1 MWELK
6 ITFSFFNEEIKERVV
21 PLMSSRALPVIMD
34 EIMDVAARK
43 NGGQHQMEFDINCGT
58 ETFWKI
64 LSNIRDVSWLPN
76 TTLVKVDEKRRK
88 RTIEVQGN
96 KQAEEELVLVDHGD
110 HTFISAIQDANVT
123 GVQYLRTKIVLKA
136 INPYVTRLKYQSTF
150 LPETG
155 QGSVERLMDV
165 RATFLKG
172 KYGIQEP
179 QAITRAPT
187 FDEVWNR
194 RGKNTVTV
202 RGTVPE
208 PVEEVWEAFRP
219 FGPESMQFWP
229 QIKSLVLE
237 EPGKDEVGCVRT
249 VRYDTTSRKER
260 LEERDDIKHVM
271 VYSLLPGTMHPHIF
285 KTYSEVTMVT
295 MEEVLSSEGNSET
308 EVKFECF
315 LDGKPRYP
323 LNIEKES
330 RNSLYRGVIKNLGD
344 HMELEVGKLK
354 VNLQRAFNLKD
365 VGTEDDPCP
374 DPYVVI
380 LVNDA
385 AKPELS
391 NVCSDMQTP
400 VWNQQFVF
408 PLHHTSQTLYFT
420 IMDKNYDGTP
430 DTVMGT
436 AEVDIST
443 LQSGEETQ
451 LNLPVDEGGTLKVT
465 LLLAM
470 YNQPLSPQGQVIN
483 FKKMWNNLLGE
494 LQALAAELGQ
504 VLQNFGDGANVI
516 TYYGKMLTCTHL
528 GLSSS
533 TNKGNTYKMVT
544 HRNMKSNPGLNLKS
558 LPGFAEGLPVEQF
571 PHADKAGILLRLKA
585 EVQEGNQ
592 WGLYE
597 SFFGDILP
605 TPTKII
611 ATWRDDQEFTRQYI
625 QGLNPVMLR
634 VCQSV
639 QEIPFAMLS
648 LKGQGKTVLE
658 LISERRL
665 FIVDY
670 NILRKIPQQEGKYFY
685 APTVLMYRE
694 ILEDGKSR
702 LSILGIQ
709 LDTRKARNQV
719 YTPEYGKSHPNKYL
733 FAKMHVNC
741 ADTQYHNFLSHLLLT
756 HLAME
761 PIVVAANHCLSADHP
776 ILCLLKPH
784 FKDTIAIN
792 FLARHTLISRILPV
806 TDPEFSVGTGGG
818 LMMCVMRWK
827 QYNFMKESFP
837 EQLKKRGFDEERSDG
852 LEDYYYRDDGME
864 LWNILKKYV
873 TSAVDESYKTDQE
886 VEGDKVVDI
895 VKRRIV
901 TDCALSLIP
910 QEVLTNIIFN
920 MSAQHAAVNFP
931 QWDYGGYLPN
941 RPEML
946 KKPMPDTKGDMTE
959 KDLVDALPGP
969 FPTTLQILLKY
980 ALTMPSLTTLTKLT
994 SEQTGHKFGKAHAE
1008 LQDDLKKQS
1017 ENIKE
1022 RNKRLA
1028 EEDKFT
1034 YSYLDPENV
1043 PMSIDI

>member
-1 MWELK
+1 
-6 ITFSFFNEEIKERVV
+6 
-21 PLMSSRALPVIMD
+21 
-34 EIMDVAARK
+34 
-43 NGGQHQMEFDINCGT
+43 
-58 ETFWKI
+58 
-64 LSNIRDVSWLPN
+64 
-76 TTLVKVDEKRRK
+76 
-88 RTIEVQGN
+88 
-96 KQAEEELVLVDHGD
+96 
-110 HTFISAIQDANVT
+110 
-123 GVQYLRTKIVLKA
+123 
-136 INPYVTRLKYQSTF
+136 
-150 LPETG
+150 
-155 QGSVERLMDV
+155 
-165 RATFLKG
+165 
-172 KYGIQEP
+172 
-179 QAITRAPT
+179 
-187 FDEVWNR
+187 
-194 RGKNTVTV
+194 
-202 RGTVPE
+202 
-208 PVEEVWEAFRP
+208 
-219 FGPESMQFWP
+219 
-229 QIKSLVLE
+229 
-237 EPGKDEVGCVRT
+237 
-249 VRYDTTSRKER
+249 
-260 LEERDDIKHVM
+260 
-271 VYSLLPGTMHPHIF
+271 
-285 KTYSEVTMVT
+285 
-295 MEEVLSSEGNSET
+295 
-308 EVKFECF
+308 
-315 LDGKPRYP
+315 
-323 LNIEKES
+323 
-330 RNSLYRGVIKNLGD
+330 
-344 HMELEVGKLK
+344 MELEVGKLK
-354 VNLQRAFNLKD
+354 VTLQRAFNLKD

-385 AKPELS
+385 AKPEVS
-391 NVCSDMQTP
+391 NVCTDMQTP
-400 VWNQQFVF
+400 IWNQQFVF

-451 LNLPVDEGGTLKVT
+451 LDLPVDEGGTLKVT
-465 LLLAM
+465 MLLAM
-470 YNQPLSPQGQVIN
+470 YNQPLSPQGQVMN

-494 LQALAAELGQ
+494 LQAIAAELGQ
-504 VLQNFGDGANVI
+504 VLQNFAHG
-516 TYYGKMLTCTHL
+516 
-528 GLSSS
+528 
-533 TNKGNTYKMVT
+533 GNTYKMVT
-544 HRNMKSNPGLNLKS
+544 HRNLKSNPGLNLKS
-558 LPGFAEGLPVEQF
+558 LPGFAEGLPVGQF
-571 PHADKAGILLRLKA
+571 PHADKVARAVGRLMTFVSQQAGIVLRWKA
-585 EVQEGNQ
+585 ELQEGNQ

-597 SFFGDILP
+597 SFFGNILP

-611 ATWRDDQEFTRQYI
+611 ASWKDDTEFIRQYI

-648 LKGQGKTVLE
+648 LKGQGKTVIE

-670 NILRKIPQQEGKYFY
+670 NMLRKIPLQKGKYFY

-702 LSILGIQ
+702 LSIMGIQ

-733 FAKMHVNC
+733 FAKMHVTC
-741 ADTQYHNFLSHLLLT
+741 ADAQYHNFLSHLLLT

-818 LMMCVMRWK
+818 LMMCVLRWK

-837 EQLKKRGFDEERSDG
+837 EQLKKRGFDEDRSDG

-873 TSAVDESYKTDQE
+873 TSAVEESYKTDQE
-886 VEGDKVVDI
+886 VDGDKELQAFSKMTCMDGQVHGFPYYIDS
-895 VKRRIV
+895 KG
-901 TDCALSLIP
+901 LL

-969 FPTTLQILLKY
+969 SLQLCK
-980 ALTMPSLTTLTKLT
+980 SC
-994 SEQTGHKFGKAHAE
+994 
-1008 LQDDLKKQS
+1008 
-1017 ENIKE
+1017 
-1022 RNKRLA
+1022 
-1028 EEDKFT
+1028 
-1034 YSYLDPENV
+1034 
-1043 PMSIDI
+1043 